1 MTKMQRERL
10 RQKYDG
16 RCAYCGITLATRW
29 HADHFD
35 PVVRAVETK
44 RSADGQWRLVS
55 GPARHPERD
64 VASNYMPSCA
74 PCNISKGQLS
84 LEQWRQ
90 WLAGHVASLNAHH
103 TIYRLAKTYG
113 LVQETGAPVVFYF
126 ERLQAA
132 SGDDDKPA
140 AGHVFVGGDVGT
152 GKSVATTTLLSA
164 SRSAGNSSSS
174 QDGS

>member
-1 MTKMQRERL
+1 MSRLTKAQRERL
-10 RQKYDG
+10 RQKYAG
-16 RCAYCGITLATRW
+16 RCAYCGTVLAARW

-44 RSADGQWRLVS
+44 RSANGQWRLVS

-64 VASNYMPSCA
+64 VESNYMPSCA
-74 PCNISKGQLS
+74 TCNISKGQLS

-113 LVQETGAPVVFYF
+113 LVRETGAPVVFYF

-132 SGDDDKPA
+132 
-140 AGHVFVGGDVGT
+140 AGHVFAAGTVGA
-152 GKSVATTTLLSA
+152 GKTVLASDLLSA
-164 SRSAGNSSSS
+164 SRFAGDPSSS